1 MLGYA
6 GEEHLTPELSAVV
19 VNYRTASLA
28 ADCVR
33 SLREA
38 FSRESIAG
46 EVVLV
51 DCASGGEEVARLGQ
65 AGADVL
71 VALPDNRGY
80 SGGSNAGLARAR
92 GARLV
97 ISNADV
103 SFRPGALTAL
113 LAAIADPG
121 VGAAAPLAEWDAEGR
136 IRLPAESAPGFLR
149 DFAQLTSGRWPGRD
163 DAGFARFARR
173 TLALWERGGDA
184 AHVVGV
190 VLAVRRE
197 VFDRVGRFDE
207 RFPFEYEETEWEER
221 VKKAGLRL
229 SFVAGARVRH
239 LWARS
244 AAADPVETALRRG
257 VSAAEYRRRR
267 YGVLGRALLARLDRA
282 SRPQS
287 ARPIEEPLV
296 AARPGAA
303 LALSPNPSLVPFAG
317 ARLDREFRLPEE
329 IREGLPPGPLY
340 LRVFDLASG
349 RPIETFVWEKTA

>member
-1 MLGYA
+1 LN
-6 GEEHLTPELSAVV
+6 LELSAVV
-19 VNYRTASLA
+19 VNYRTAELA
-28 ADCVR
+28 SDCVR

-51 DCASGGEEVARLGQ
+51 DCASGGGEVARLEQ

-71 VALPDNRGY
+71 VALPENRGY
-80 SGGSNAGLARAR
+80 SGGLNAGMARAR

-97 ISNADV
+97 LSNADV
-103 SFRPGALTAL
+103 EFRPGALTAL
-113 LAAIADPG
+113 TAALADSR
-121 VGAAAPLAEWDAEGR
+121 VGAAAPLAEWDAEGQ
-136 IRLPAESAPGFLR
+136 IRLPAESAPGFLQ
-149 DFAQLTSGRWPGRD
+149 DLGQLTAGRWPRRD
-163 DAGFARFARR
+163 DARFARFARR
-173 TLALWERGGDA
+173 TLSLWERGGDA
-184 AHVVGV
+184 EHVVGV

-229 SFVAGARVRH
+229 SFVARARVRH

-244 AAADPVETALRRG
+244 TASDPAETAVRRA
-257 VSAAEYRRRR
+257 VSARAYRGRR
-267 YGVLGRALLARLDRA
+267 YGALGQALLERAEGAARPPA
-282 SRPQS
+282 
-287 ARPIEEPLV
+287 ARPIEEPRV

-317 ARLDREFRLPEE
+317 TRLDREFRLPEE
-329 IREGLPPGPLY
+329 IRLGLPPGPLY
-340 LRVFDLASG
+340 LRVFDPESG